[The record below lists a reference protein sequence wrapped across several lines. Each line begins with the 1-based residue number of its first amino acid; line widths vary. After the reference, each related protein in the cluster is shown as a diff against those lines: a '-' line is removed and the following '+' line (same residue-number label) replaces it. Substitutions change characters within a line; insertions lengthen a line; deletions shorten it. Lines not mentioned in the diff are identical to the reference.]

1 MIVSIGKGIFLTMQ
15 RFDKIV
21 SIGIGISLTM
31 QRFDK
36 IVSIGKGI
44 SLTMQ
49 SFDKIHCVRLCFPL
63 QQVQTHKQNQPQ
75 LKTFCLFEMY
85 CTSTGRRDTSQGVRV
100 EIILTWSGS
109 NPGAGRAWCP
119 TASQVNTL
127 RDREGG
133 EGEDREAG
141 RDKGQEGE
149 VAERVRKREVKKGW
163 GTHWDAA

>member
-1 MIVSIGKGIFLTMQ
+1 MIVSIGKGIFVTMQ

-21 SIGIGISLTM
+21 SIGIGIFLTM

-127 RDREGG
+127 RDRERVERARIGRQVETKG
-133 EGEDREAG
+133 KKEKWQRGSERE
-141 RDKGQEGE
+141 R
-149 VAERVRKREVKKGW
+149 
-163 GTHWDAA
+163 